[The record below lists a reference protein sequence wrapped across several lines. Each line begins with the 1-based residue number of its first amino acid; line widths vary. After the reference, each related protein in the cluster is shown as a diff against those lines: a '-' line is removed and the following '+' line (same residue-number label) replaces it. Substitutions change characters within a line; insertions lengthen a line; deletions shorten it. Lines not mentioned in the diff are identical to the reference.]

1 MPGDSLMGTHT
12 VSTAS
17 KYGPAMLLFAA
28 IFVATAFSG
37 SLFGVAAPYLIIA
50 EIAVLL
56 WMNLTP
62 ISADRG
68 YFNSR
73 HLLQFG
79 LLVAFCVFLGW
90 QATYAM
96 VPELTLIY
104 LRRFA
109 VFSLLLLLIP
119 NPRTCHLALKAS
131 KYYGLLVAVSIL
143 VVTVATGTKS
153 GGLVGDYQYGGM
165 MMSVA
170 CVLFLVDYFH
180 DGGGFT
186 DIAGFILSLAG
197 VFISG
202 KRMFALI
209 VVVSFV
215 WLYIAS
221 VDRGKLPRTLKLTA
235 FGVVSVGTL
244 YAMLQPVREL
254 VGRIGLFLLPAEAAT
269 SGRNVLW
276 SLALDIFNAN
286 PLTGVGFANFLP
298 YSDAISAAPWF
309 GLFHVHNIYLQ
320 LLAET
325 GLVGFALMTVLFI
338 SAFMGTWRSYR
349 LSIQGDDRVPRYVLI
364 SSLALQVW
372 FLMYGLS
379 GNGLYGWQ
387 EMFLYVSA
395 VGMAISVRIAGRT
408 AEPIGLTGSGAAL

>member
-1 MPGDSLMGTHT
+1 MGTHT